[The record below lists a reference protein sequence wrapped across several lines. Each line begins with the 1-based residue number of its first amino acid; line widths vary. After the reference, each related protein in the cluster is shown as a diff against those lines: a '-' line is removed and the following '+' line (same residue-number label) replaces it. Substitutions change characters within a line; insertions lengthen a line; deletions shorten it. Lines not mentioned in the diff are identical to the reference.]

1 MLIDLDATPPEVQS
15 GRIYP
20 NGEPTTLAEKP
31 SLGKAHIK
39 RLKSLWE
46 LGRPMLLRNLEAI
59 DMDLIAHGLALPDQE
74 RLHSP
79 VAVLTLT
86 RQGLDYLIQL
96 RSKTAHARAGHNDL
110 GSRLSA
116 HLRNKGLMT
125 WENIELSVSEH
136 CSRYVRP
143 DVFAC
148 KPALQARLAAPAIY
162 EVKISRSD
170 FKSDLANQS
179 KREAYLAIAGSASY
193 CCPEGLIAPADV
205 PDPFGLIVEMSDGAF
220 ETIKRPKRVKNFL
233 VSTET
238 VLQLMVKL
246 KAEQ

>member
-1 MLIDLDATPPEVQS
+1 MLTDLDDTPPEVQS

-20 NGEPTTLAEKP
+20 NGEPTSLTEKP
-31 SLGKAHIK
+31 ALGKPHMK
-39 RLKSLWE
+39 RLKALYE

-59 DMDLIAHGLALPDQE
+59 DIDLIAHGLALPDQAQF
-74 RLHSP
+74 HSA
-79 VAVLTLT
+79 VAVLNLT
-86 RQGLDYLIQL
+86 RQGLDHLIQL
-96 RSKTAHARAGHNDL
+96 RMETSRARAGHNEL
-110 GSRLSA
+110 ASRLSS
-116 HLRNKGLMT
+116 HLNTKGLMT
-125 WENIELSVSEH
+125 WENIELGVSSN

-162 EVKISRSD
+162 EVKISKAD

-193 CCPEGLIAPADV
+193 CCPAGLIAPSEV
-205 PDPFGLIVEMSDGAF
+205 PDPFGLIVEMPGGTF
-220 ETIKRPKRVKNFL
+220 ETIKRAKRAKDFVL
-233 VSTET
+233 STDT

-246 KAEQ
+246 KAD